1 MADTAFQN
9 VDDEVLAA
17 VQARKEVLEAY
28 RLSVLAGAEP
38 EPFGVWVEVTQAEYN
53 ALGDAKREGVLYA
66 IVAE

>member
-28 RLSVLAGAEP
+28 RQSVLAGTEP
-38 EPFGVWVEVTQAEYN
+38 EPFNTWVELTQAEYD

-66 IVAE
+66 IVAG